1 VKVPRNTADELP
13 ESIYHPF
20 SDEEPQIT
28 KPLRAQHGTGG
39 AVAGW
44 SIVCDGQPEREIRM
58 SIDAL
63 VTHVMASTAIIIGVS
78 YLSGAA
84 LRRLRQPEVI
94 GQIFAGIALGPSI
107 LGQLPGHLDT
117 ILVPRQVVPYLT
129 VVAQIALVLF
139 LFAVGYQLDLRGLRR
154 QRQVVPIVALM
165 AFTVPMLLGGGS
177 ALAFGSLY
185 LPSNGTVH
193 RNAFVLFI
201 AVAMSITAVPVLA
214 SIIAE
219 RRVADSRPGVV
230 AMTSAGMI
238 DAIAWLA
245 LLVVLLIGGTSSAG
259 DRSLPMTLAMLGGYV
274 LVMVNGVRPALRRW
288 LYRSGAPVPRDV
300 SMIVAVAMTSAWAT
314 SALGLHV
321 IFGAFLAGLI
331 MPRTVDGAHDA
342 KLVRPLQET
351 GNLLLP
357 MFFVVAGLPVDIGR
371 LHAQDFP
378 LLGIVCAIAIVGKI
392 GGGTLGARLGGMA
405 PRDATVVG
413 VLLNTRGLTELIAL
427 NIGLQAGIIDRRL
440 YTILVM
446 MALLTTVLTGP
457 LLSLLRFP
465 RQSRDEQMHNL
476 IPDRE
481 GALSGAGSRPRPGE
495 RAVAGRHAVRNGAT
509 NTSANMRGISF
520 WRAPQDVKP
529 QITP

>member
-1 VKVPRNTADELP
+1 V
-13 ESIYHPF
+13 
-20 SDEEPQIT
+20 
-28 KPLRAQHGTGG
+28 
-39 AVAGW
+39 
-44 SIVCDGQPEREIRM
+44 

-63 VTHVMASTAIIIGVS
+63 MTHVMASTAIILGVG
-78 YLSGAA
+78 YLAGAV

-107 LGQLPGHLDT
+107 IGQLPGHLDT
-117 ILVPRQVVPYLT
+117 ILIPRQVVPYLT

-139 LFAVGYQLDLRGLRR
+139 LFAVGYQLDLRALRR

-177 ALAFGSLY
+177 ALAFGSMY
-185 LPSNGTVH
+185 SPGSGTVH
-193 RNAFVLFI
+193 RDAFVLFI

-219 RRVADSRPGVV
+219 RGVAGSRPGVV

-238 DAIAWLA
+238 DAIGWLA
-245 LLVVLLIGGTSSAG
+245 LLVVLLIGGASSAG
-259 DRSLPMTLAMLGGYV
+259 NRSLPITLALFGGYV
-274 LVMVNGVRPALRRW
+274 LVMVYGVRPALRRW
-288 LYRSGAPVPRDV
+288 LCRPGALVRRDV
-300 SMIVAVAMTSAWAT
+300 PMIVAVAMTSAWAT

-331 MPRTVDGAHDA
+331 MPRTLDGAPDA

-357 MFFVVAGLPVDIGR
+357 MFFVVAGHPVDIGR
-371 LHAQDFP
+371 LQTQDCA
-378 LLGIVCAIAIVGKI
+378 LLGIVCTIAIVGKI
-392 GGGTLGARLGGMA
+392 GGGTLGARLGGMTR
-405 PRDATVVG
+405 RDATVVG

-440 YTILVM
+440 YTILVI

-465 RQSRDEQMHNL
+465 RTAETVKRSTASPPAKAPL
-476 IPDRE
+476 P
-481 GALSGAGSRPRPGE
+481 SAGVSL
-495 RAVAGRHAVRNGAT
+495 
-509 NTSANMRGISF
+509 
-520 WRAPQDVKP
+520 APVNEP
-529 QITP
+529 